1 MSKIRDMR
9 EIPLPTV
16 SEIPLGGV
24 IPSNGN
30 TVSYKTGSWR
40 TQRPIFNRSVCTD
53 CLLCWLHC
61 PDDSIILENGKVVG
75 IDADHC
81 KGCGICAAECGSKPV
96 KALTMAQGGRY
107 QPDETFARQTL

>member
-1 MSKIRDMR
+1 MAQFRDMR
-9 EIPLPTV
+9 DTPLPTV
-16 SEIPLGGV
+16 SEVPLGGV
-24 IPSNGN
+24 LPANGN
-30 TVSYKTGSWR
+30 SVTYKTGSWR

-61 PDDSIILENGKVVG
+61 PDDSIVLENGKVVG

-96 KALTMAQGGRY
+96 KAMTMAQGGRY
-107 QPDETFARQTL
+107 EANETFARTSI